1 MTRQRLSPLHW
12 GILLGLLLLAGM
24 VAASIGASSFA
35 LSLNDLLA
43 AVTGEVRSM
52 AAQLI
57 LTVRLPRVL
66 VAAAA
71 GAALA
76 LAGTLMQGMTRNPL
90 ASPALFGIN
99 AGAACMMV
107 VAQVG
112 LLGWLSQ
119 WPLLLV
125 TALGAALSGALVLVL
140 GGALSGRIHPVRIV
154 LAGVAL
160 TAMLT
165 ALTRALLIMDEQA
178 QAVLDWLSG
187 SLADTR
193 WQDWHSLWPVLLIAG
208 AGALWLARGLNLLA
222 LGEEVATGL
231 GVSPLR
237 IRLQASLLVTLL
249 AAATVAVTGPIAF
262 VGLLVP
268 HFARALVGH
277 DHHRLL
283 PVAALLGAAL
293 MVWAD
298 LLSRWLV
305 FSAETPVGLVTALVG
320 APCFLWL
327 AARRTGGL

>member
-1 MTRQRLSPLHW
+1 MTALRLPAPIWVL
-12 GILLGLLLLAGM
+12 ILTGLLLSGM
-24 VAASIGASSFA
+24 VAASLGASSFVLA
-35 LSLNDLLA
+35 FDDLLA
-43 AVTGEVRSM
+43 AVSGEVRSM
-52 AAQLI
+52 ASQLI
-57 LTVRLPRVL
+57 LSVRLPRVL
-66 VAAAA
+66 VAAGA

-76 LAGTLMQGMTRNPL
+76 LAGTLMQGLTRNPL

-99 AGAACMMV
+99 AGAACLMV
-107 VAQVG
+107 MAQTG
-112 LLGWLSQ
+112 LLGWLNQ

-125 TALGAALSGALVLVL
+125 TGIGAALSGATVLIL

-160 TAMLT
+160 TALLT
-165 ALTRALLIMDEQA
+165 ALSRTLLILDEQA

-187 SLADTR
+187 SLADIR

-208 AGALWLARGLNLLA
+208 IGALWLARGLNLLA
-222 LGEEVATGL
+222 LGEDVATGL

-237 IRLQASLLVTLL
+237 LRLLASLVVTLL

-268 HFARALVGH
+268 HLARVLVGH
-277 DHHRLL
+277 DHFRLM

-305 FSAETPVGLVTALVG
+305 FPAETPVGLVTALIG

-327 AARRTGGL
+327 AARRGGF